1 MGNRIRYVQ
10 GTIEN
15 AVVPFCLAGAKCHEP
30 DKTEKHDPYTN
41 LLAQRAF
48 WNSAP
53 NPWTFCEQ
61 RTRRL
66 LVHSP
71 GGGGM
76 GRRQRKFTQLRR
88 LEYRAVD
95 ERIGDFGLEK
105 RNQIGIRHFDGGAI
119 DADRAQCER
128 QDNLQIL
135 KVAPTL
141 NPLLS
146 RPVHR
151 ADGHCTRGRCRE
163 WRQLGPWFARA
174 AVRNTASLAF
184 LLCCLAGVVSG
195 AGAESPSSKE
205 QQLKA
210 RFIYN
215 FLKFVEWPAN
225 RFQDTNAPLII
236 GVTGKG
242 SISAAL
248 ETTVKGRKING
259 RELIVK
265 VVDSPETAKATHLL
279 FVAPTED
286 GRFDTWLPRLAGA
299 SVLTVGESDQFGKSG
314 GIIRFMPDGD
324 KLRFEIN
331 MDAADQ
337 AGLKISAQLQK
348 LAKAVRRKP

>member
-1 MGNRIRYVQ
+1 MGNQIRYVQ

-53 NPWTFCEQ
+53 NPWAFCEQ
-61 RTRRL
+61 R
-66 LVHSP
+66 
-71 GGGGM
+71 
-76 GRRQRKFTQLRR
+76 
-88 LEYRAVD
+88 
-95 ERIGDFGLEK
+95 
-105 RNQIGIRHFDGGAI
+105 
-119 DADRAQCER
+119 
-128 QDNLQIL
+128 QDNIQIL
-135 KVAPTL
+135 KMAPTL

-265 VVDSPETAKATHLL
+265 VVNSPETAKATHLL

-286 GRFDTWLPRLAGA
+286 GRFDTWLSGLAGA
-299 SVLTVGESDQFGKSG
+299 CVLTVGESDQFGKSG